1 MAVVNELHNTRS
13 GGRIFRTRTVLGIK
27 VYTIHIHIH
36 THIHI
41 TEEADRMKI
50 LQQITTMHAASHS
63 HLLLP
68 HKVN

>member
-1 MAVVNELHNTRS
+1 MVVVNELHNTRS
-13 GGRIFRTRTVLGIK
+13 GGRIFQTPTVLEIK
-27 VYTIHIHIH
+27 VYTYTFTH

-41 TEEADRMKI
+41 TEEAERANI

>member
-1 MAVVNELHNTRS
+1 MAVVNELDNTRS
-13 GGRIFRTRTVLGIK
+13 GGILFQTRTVLGIK
-27 VYTIHIHIH
+27 VYTYTFTH
-36 THIHI
+36 THIHV
-41 TEEADRMKI
+41 TEEADRVNI